1 MEKMKKSQIL
11 KLFLIS
17 ALCIITPLLST
28 SFRPKYLYFIVN
40 ILIIAVG
47 AESGLASFFL
57 KAPENKER
65 AEKSTTTSNDVT
77 NSIDQTT
84 NKSVRVFKKSSSE
97 KIADTV
103 KVLEKSPPTQGLFFI
118 EEADEEDCIE
128 EDDVDDEGEEVGVL
142 SGQELYHKAE
152 TFIGDFYNQLKMQ
165 RDESMQKLHGIYQK
179 AF

>member
-1 MEKMKKSQIL
+1 MKKSQIL

-28 SFRPKYLYFIVN
+28 SFRSKYLYFVVN

-57 KAPENKER
+57 KSPENKKP
-65 AEKSTTTSNDVT
+65 AEKSTTSSNDGT
-77 NSIDQTT
+77 NLLDHTT
-84 NKSVRVFKKSSSE
+84 NKSVTVSKKSSSE

-103 KVLEKSPPTQGLFFI
+103 KVLDKSPSTPSLFLTGG
-118 EEADEEDCIE
+118 ADREDCSE
-128 EDDVDDEGEEVGVL
+128 EDDVEDDGEEVVEL
-142 SGQELYHKAE
+142 SEQELYHKAE

-165 RDESMQKLHGIYQK
+165 RDESM
-179 AF
+179 